1 MELQYFAGSVAGL
14 DAKPNPDRLLL
25 LVWFWHHHRGAAY
38 VTAETLAESYR
49 ALHYSPQ
56 RIGRDL
62 ERLVARRP
70 AVLLKS
76 REGYSLESRLRA
88 QFDHEYGEAP
98 EQIAVSKL
106 LNDLPDK
113 LTSEA
118 QRTFLVEA
126 LACYRIKAFRASI
139 VMTWIMTF
147 DHLLEWLLVDASRLA
162 SFNARIVIRYPK
174 KKDVQISGRDDF
186 EELKESEIVAI
197 ASSAGLISGG
207 ITKVLNK
214 ELDRRNSAAHPSTL
228 IMTEHQASDAITDLV
243 NNVVLKLS

>member
-14 DAKPNPDRLLL
+14 EAKPNPDRVLL

-38 VTAETLAESYR
+38 VTAEMLAESYR

-56 RIGRDL
+56 RIRRDL

-70 AVLLKS
+70 VVVLKS
-76 REGYSLESRLRA
+76 REGFALEGRLRA
-88 QFDHEYGEAP
+88 QFDREYGDAP

-118 QRTFLVEA
+118 QRTFLAEA
-126 LACYRIKAFRASI
+126 IACYRIKAFRATI
-139 VMTWIMTF
+139 VMSWMMTF
-147 DHLLEWLLVDASRLA
+147 DHVLEWLLADALRLGT
-162 SFNARIVIRYPK
+162 FNARIATRYPK
-174 KKDVQISGRDDF
+174 KKDVQISIRNDF

-197 ASSAGLISGG
+197 ASSAGLINGG
-207 ITKVLNK
+207 
-214 ELDRRNSAAHPSTL
+214 
-228 IMTEHQASDAITDLV
+228 MT
-243 NNVVLKLS
+243 